1 MSSPSCCCNA
11 PPHPRLI
18 FYLHNGHRC
27 PGSYYLTRVRLSK
40 AVNITSYYSF
50 SCSFLIKPLPC
61 TVSPEATEVESH
73 HVLLW
78 STTFC
83 FSRVFPLPRLEGLNH
98 QPSHSNHSRTRH
110 NYAPWCT
117 TLLNALFC
125 TKVLGVAATATV
137 LTPRCPDSLICADM
151 TQHMIDGGAC
161 SPSFSWWDWS
171 HALSPISARAAA
183 PFHHHLWVGE
193 IVWRFMCWSVWKG
206 FWVKGMNHCCVA
218 SAHRETQRGWWI
230 PGNVPAHKLN
240 QRPILLQPFPL
251 PREEEVI
258 YQLEVE
264 VVPMTCLTSISC
276 SLLTHPSPTPG
287 RQVSKEQ
294 HCWWPTS
301 TWTN

>member
-1 MSSPSCCCNA
+1 MVGGEKMQLLLPFHMSSPSCCCNA
-11 PPHPRLI
+11 PSHPRLI

-125 TKVLGVAATATV
+125 TRVLGVAATATV

-161 SPSFSWWDWS
+161 SPSFSW
-171 HALSPISARAAA
+171 
-183 PFHHHLWVGE
+183 
-193 IVWRFMCWSVWKG
+193 
-206 FWVKGMNHCCVA
+206 
-218 SAHRETQRGWWI
+218 
-230 PGNVPAHKLN
+230 
-240 QRPILLQPFPL
+240 
-251 PREEEVI
+251 
-258 YQLEVE
+258 
-264 VVPMTCLTSISC
+264 
-276 SLLTHPSPTPG
+276 
-287 RQVSKEQ
+287 
-294 HCWWPTS
+294 
-301 TWTN
+301 